1 MVAIKLPDGSVLEME
16 SGVNGFDIANKISA
30 GLAKAALAITV
41 NGKTQDLSTPITTD
55 ATVTIITGKDKE
67 GLHILR
73 HSCSHVMAQAVKEL
87 WPDVQVTIGPAIEN
101 GFYYDFARKEP
112 FTTED
117 FEKIEAKM
125 HEIVAPF
132 MDEMVKKHK
141 CIGEARC
148 IGLFGALEVVKN
160 KETREP
166 MQEYGVP
173 GPVMPWIFAELKKRG
188 FATFGRE
195 NFIEICPP
203 LIITEEELKEYL
215 PILDEVLTMVDEKY
229 CD

>member
-1 MVAIKLPDGSVLEME
+1 
-16 SGVNGFDIANKISA
+16 
-30 GLAKAALAITV
+30 
-41 NGKTQDLSTPITTD
+41 
-55 ATVTIITGKDKE
+55 
-67 GLHILR
+67 
-73 HSCSHVMAQAVKEL
+73 MAQAVKEL

>member
-1 MVAIKLPDGSVLEME
+1 
-16 SGVNGFDIANKISA
+16 
-30 GLAKAALAITV
+30 
-41 NGKTQDLSTPITTD
+41 
-55 ATVTIITGKDKE
+55 
-67 GLHILR
+67 
-73 HSCSHVMAQAVKEL
+73 
-87 WPDVQVTIGPAIEN
+87 
-101 GFYYDFARKEP
+101 
-112 FTTED
+112 
-117 FEKIEAKM
+117 
-125 HEIVAPF
+125 
-132 MDEMVKKHK
+132 MVKKHK

-203 LIITEEELKEYL
+203 LIITKEELEHYL
-215 PILDEVLTMVDEKY
+215 PILDDVLTMVDEKY

>member
-1 MVAIKLPDGSVLEME
+1 
-16 SGVNGFDIANKISA
+16 
-30 GLAKAALAITV
+30 
-41 NGKTQDLSTPITTD
+41 
-55 ATVTIITGKDKE
+55 
-67 GLHILR
+67 
-73 HSCSHVMAQAVKEL
+73 
-87 WPDVQVTIGPAIEN
+87 
-101 GFYYDFARKEP
+101 
-112 FTTED
+112 
-117 FEKIEAKM
+117 M

-132 MDEMVKKHK
+132 MDQMVEKHK

-173 GPVMPWIFAELKKRG
+173 GEAMPWIFAELKKRG

-203 LIITEEELKEYL
+203 LIITEEELDEYL
-215 PILDEVLTMVDEKY
+215 PILDEVLTMADEKF